1 MKNTIELKHVS
12 KEYPGFHLKDVSFC
26 IPAGTIV
33 GLVGENGAGKTTTI
47 QAILNCPKLLV
58 LDEPT
63 SGLDPIVRN
72 EILDIFRDYIL
83 EDESRSILLSS
94 HITTDLESIA
104 DYIVFLHEGEIV
116 FQLPTSDL
124 LEKYGILKCS
134 EKEFEQIQKED
145 VIRYQKRKYQYEVLI
160 SDKQKMRKK
169 YPFAVIDK
177 ATIDEIM
184 LFYVKGEK

>member
-1 MKNTIELKHVS
+1 MKLKIAAALSH
-12 KEYPGFHLKDVSFC
+12 
-26 IPAGTIV
+26 
-33 GLVGENGAGKTTTI
+33 
-47 QAILNCPKLLV
+47 CPKLLV

>member
-1 MKNTIELKHVS
+1 M
-12 KEYPGFHLKDVSFC
+12 
-26 IPAGTIV
+26 
-33 GLVGENGAGKTTTI
+33 
-47 QAILNCPKLLV
+47 

-63 SGLDPIVRN
+63 SGLDGLFTN

-134 EKEFEQIQKED
+134 EKEFEQIQKRCD
-145 VIRYQKRKYQYEVLI
+145 SLSK
-160 SDKQKMRKK
+160 
-169 YPFAVIDK
+169 
-177 ATIDEIM
+177 
-184 LFYVKGEK
+184 EKVSI